1 MRACIEKLQ
10 LVKFESGTSV
20 PRAELQATQLST
32 VLQPEV
38 AGSVRGRR
46 ASDSRKCK
54 QRIVNII
61 YYSLCSVYKMS

>member
-1 MRACIEKLQ
+1 MHRK
-10 LVKFESGTSV
+10 
-20 PRAELQATQLST
+20 ATAWKTRIWYISAKGRTPGHPPST
-32 VLQPEV
+32 VPQPEV